1 MKKILN
7 FIVIMLASVLL
18 ISTPL
23 TVTAETKLISLAKE
37 KSTKDNTQNGNN
49 VKKKDNTNNSEN
61 KADNK
66 NNADNTNNKNNLD
79 NKNNKASKDLIET
92 AKDDGRFK
100 ILIAAIDAAGLT
112 EQLKADE
119 PFTIFAPTDEA
130 FEKLPDGTLDNL
142 LKPENKA
149 KLADILS
156 YHISKNIVN
165 SKDITNLDG
174 KELPML
180 NEKTLIVTKKNNTI
194 FVNSSKVIATD
205 IYSKNGIIH
214 VIDAVLIPQ

>member
-37 KSTKDNTQNGNN
+37 KSIKDNTQDGNN
-49 VKKKDNTNNSEN
+49 VKKKDNTNNLE
-61 KADNK
+61 NK
-66 NNADNTNNKNNLD
+66 NNADNTNNKNN
-79 NKNNKASKDLIET
+79 KTSKDLIEI

-112 EQLKADE
+112 EQLNTDQ
-119 PFTIFAPTDEA
+119 PLTIFAPTDEA
-130 FEKLPDGTLDNL
+130 FQKLPDGTLDNL

-156 YHISKNIVN
+156 YHVSKNIMN
-165 SKDITNLDG
+165 SNDITNSDG

-180 NEKTLIVTKKNNTI
+180 NGKTLIITKKNDII
-194 FVNSSKVIATD
+194 FVNSSKIIASD

-214 VIDAVLIPQ
+214 VIDAVLIPQQ